1 MIPGMTD
8 ESGVSPAEVIVS
20 ALKLARERVTGD
32 DPEAKERRR
41 EELADMVIRVQ
52 MHGALNQVP
61 RPTAEELTA
70 LLGDPGD
77 GDLRRALAA
86 WA

>member
-1 MIPGMTD
+1 MTD
-8 ESGVSPAEVIVS
+8 ETGVSATEVIVS

-41 EELADMVIRVQ
+41 EALADMVIRVQ
-52 MHGALNQVP
+52 THGVLNQAP

-70 LLGDPGD
+70 LLGDPDD
-77 GDLRRALAA
+77 GELRKAIAA
-86 WA
+86 WGDQ